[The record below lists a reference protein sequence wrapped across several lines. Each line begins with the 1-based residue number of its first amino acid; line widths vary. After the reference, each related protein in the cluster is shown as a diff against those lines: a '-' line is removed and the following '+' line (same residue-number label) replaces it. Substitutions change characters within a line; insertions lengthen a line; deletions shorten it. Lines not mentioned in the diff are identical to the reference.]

1 MSHFASL
8 VRIIAP
14 LSLLAVAGCAT
25 PFNAQVSRFQAL
37 PVPQGQS
44 FYVSPANARDVGSLE
59 FKTYA
64 NLVGS
69 KLAAVG
75 YAPAADAASA
85 NLVVMLDYDV
95 DAGKEKTR
103 SVPLSG
109 FGYGAGFG
117 YPSYNFGR
125 RHGGYS
131 PYFGGYGRRGF
142 IYGFYD
148 PFLFGS
154 GYGDETESYTVY
166 TSDLSL
172 TIARKDGERVFEGKA
187 QAMSTDNVL
196 PRLVPNLIEAMFTGF
211 PGNSGETVKITVAP
225 SAKR

>member
-1 MSHFASL
+1 MSPFVSL
-8 VRIIAP
+8 ARIIAP

-44 FYVSPANARDVGSLE
+44 FYVSPSDTRNNGSLE
-59 FKTYA
+59 FRTYA
-64 NLVGS
+64 NLVSS

-75 YAPAADAASA
+75 YAPAADSASA

-103 SVPLSG
+103 TVPLSG
-109 FGYGAGFG
+109 FGFGGGFG
-117 YPSYNFGR
+117 YPGYGFGR

-131 PYFGGYGRRGF
+131 PYYGGYGRRGF

-154 GYGDETESYTVY
+154 GFGGERESYTVF

-187 QAMSTDNVL
+187 QAMSSDNSL

-225 SAKR
+225 PTKK